1 MAVPVMTA
9 VAQAAKL
16 LAESGVASPRHDA
29 EALAAHVLGVS
40 RGRLLTATPEAF
52 SRVREQFDAA
62 VARRAAR
69 EPLQHVTGSAPFRR
83 LELAVGPGVL
93 IPRPETEL
101 LVDAALAWLR
111 DSGITRP
118 RVADLGTGSG
128 ALALAFA
135 DECPRAKVWAVERDG
150 AALSWAARNIA
161 SAGTRQVEL
170 VAGDMSDALAE
181 LDGSLDVV
189 VSNPPYLP
197 LELLDQLEPEVR
209 DFDPAPALFAGADA
223 LAAVRMVEAASRRL
237 LRAGGLVVVEHGDDQ
252 GQTVPALFGA
262 GWSHV
267 TDHLDLAGRPRYL
280 TAVLI

>member
-1 MAVPVMTA
+1 MTA
-9 VAQAAKL
+9 VAQAAKV
-16 LAESGVASPRHDA
+16 LAESGVASARHDA
-29 EALAAHVLGVS
+29 EALAAHALGVS
-40 RGRLLTATPEAF
+40 RSRLLTASPEAF
-52 SRVREQFDAA
+52 SLVCEQFDAA
-62 VARRAAR
+62 VARRAVR
-69 EPLQHVTGSAPFRR
+69 EPLQHITGSAPFRR

-111 DSGITRP
+111 VSGATSP
-118 RVADLGTGSG
+118 RIADLGTGSG
-128 ALALAFA
+128 ALALALA
-135 DECPRAKVWAVERDG
+135 DECPLAKVWAVERDG
-150 AALSWAARNIA
+150 VALSWAARNIA
-161 SAGTRQVEL
+161 AATAADTTPVEL
-170 VAGDMSDALAE
+170 VAGDMSEALAE

-223 LAAVRMVEAASRRL
+223 LAAVRVVQAASRRL

-252 GQTVPALFGA
+252 GQTVPALFGS

-280 TAVLI
+280 TAVLK